1 MNQRERIGTEGKRL
15 HQRTT
20 ARGGG
25 SEAFHFRIDAETY
38 RQLKEAVTW
47 FEGNDMSY
55 SESCIVRAA
64 IREYLQQLQA
74 KDADSPDGAMS
85 PENLAGTVRS
95 IELARR
101 GA

>member
-1 MNQRERIGTEGKRL
+1 MNQRQRTL
-15 HQRTT
+15 PQRTT

-25 SEAFHFRIDAETY
+25 SERYHFRLDAETF
-38 RQLKEAVTW
+38 RQLQEAVTW